1 MPARVDFAD
10 LAWLDVAEWI
20 KRDTRVLLPLGA
32 TEQHGS
38 LSLGTDLLFVDCVT
52 RRACERSGVLRAP
65 TLPFG
70 ASAFATRFPGTL
82 SLRTATICEVIED
95 LVDCLY
101 RQGFRRL
108 VFATGHGGNEVI
120 TGVLSEVTLDR
131 PRLAVYYR
139 DAWQG
144 LKPLVKQINR
154 ERGWPDAGHASWY
167 EAFAFNRVGEIPDE
181 ERTFP
186 MNPDFPPFPLN
197 ARLAPEHMGA
207 GVESGRF
214 DARDPEL
221 MDRLLEAAIADLAE
235 FLAAIPAEA
244 PEH

>member
-1 MPARVDFAD
+1 MSTRVDFTE
-10 LAWLDVAEWI
+10 LAWLDVEEWL
-20 KRDTRVLLPLGA
+20 KRDTRVVLPLGA
-32 TEQHGS
+32 TEQHGN
-38 LSLGTDLLFVDCVT
+38 LSLGTDLLFVDRVT
-52 RRACERSGVLRAP
+52 RRACERAAVLRAP
-65 TLPFG
+65 ALPFG
-70 ASAFATRFPGTL
+70 ASAFATRFPGSL
-82 SLRTATICEVIED
+82 SLRTATICGVIED

-131 PRLAVYYR
+131 PQLAVYYR

-144 LKPLVKQINR
+144 LNPIVQQVNR
-154 ERGWPDAGHASWY
+154 ERGWPDAEHASWY
-167 EAFAFNRVGEIPDE
+167 EAFAFNRVREIPDT
-181 ERTFP
+181 ERSFP
-186 MNPDFPPFPLN
+186 PHPDFPPFPLN
-197 ARLAPEHMGA
+197 ARLAPEHLA
-207 GVESGRF
+207 VGVQSGRF

-221 MDRLLEAAIADLAE
+221 MDRLLEAAIADLAQ